1 MIIPNKHSGYQAGI
15 RIYPLGGGGGGG
27 GESAPAAPAAPPA
40 RLPSAAPAPQFQTY
54 GQGDRTGS
62 LVQAGAGM
70 RPSALDYSRPIF
82 DPNYKDNITGYEQ
95 SSQFYQ
101 PIYQSQ
107 YQNYARP
114 ATQFDTSMYG
124 TQPVQSPLSAGGA
137 SRENIS
143 NAVNS
148 WITNNPGADINTTLA
163 AMRGSGIN
171 RTDIQAAGGVNN
183 YGPSTQQTFNP
194 FSAQPTQQ
202 TSMFGGQMQ
211 GGGYGQFGMNNPFSP
226 FSNSFLNMDPNLN
239 RGTVADKANMYRNA
253 IQSGFGDQQIYNQ
266 ATGLFGQQS
275 PQAWGY
281 LQGSAM
287 GMTPGLG
294 QGSEQDKIGF
304 YQGARN
310 QGFND
315 QTIRNAAN
323 QMIGNQSQGDW
334 SYLQNRSGFGG
345 GSGGFGNQ
353 FMPQMQ
359 TPFQPPVQQSPFRSS
374 GPSQAIVGRSSQMRG
389 TPNVMRR
396 AEGGI
401 TSLMDKA

>member
-1 MIIPNKHSGYQAGI
+1 LAGSAQFYQPVYQPQYQNYNMGNPMSI
-15 RIYPLGGGGGGG
+15 SQYGQQPSYGGGFGGGFGGGGGYPDGMYRPQT
-27 GESAPAAPAAPPA
+27 SAMPQQT
-40 RLPSAAPAPQFQTY
+40 QFQ
-54 GQGDRTGS
+54 
-62 LVQAGAGM
+62 
-70 RPSALDYSRPIF
+70 
-82 DPNYKDNITGYEQ
+82 
-95 SSQFYQ
+95 Q
-101 PIYQSQ
+101 PMQ
-107 YQNYARP
+107 
-114 ATQFDTSMYG
+114 
-124 TQPVQSPLSAGGA
+124 
-137 SRENIS
+137 
-143 NAVNS
+143 
-148 WITNNPGADINTTLA
+148 
-163 AMRGSGIN
+163 
-171 RTDIQAAGGVNN
+171 
-183 YGPSTQQTFNP
+183 
-194 FSAQPTQQ
+194 QPT
-202 TSMFGGQMQ
+202 MFGGQMQ
-211 GGGYGQFGMNNPFSP
+211 GGGYGSYGANNPFSP
-226 FSNSFLNMDPNLN
+226 YSNSFLNLDPNLN
-239 RGTVADKANMYRNA
+239 QGTQADKANAYRNA

-359 TPFQPPVQQSPFRSS
+359 TPFQQPMQQAQSPFRSS

-401 TSLMDKA
+401 TSLLDEA